1 MRLIEKNMVSAV
13 KARQTKSFDNTLV
26 QYVKENPRIVTVFLH
41 GNRIA
46 DVVFSMMVDD
56 VVGIT
61 LYACGWQTMTT
72 KSRLNALLDSFG
84 FCRVVQKKGEWFIG
98 IHPFVSGCTVKKG
111 VAPDNQNTVVT
122 YK

>member
-13 KARQTKSFDNTLV
+13 KARKTKSFDNTLV

-61 LYACGWQTMTT
+61 LYDGGWQTMTT

-84 FCRVVQKKGEWFIG
+84 FCRVVQKKGEWLIG

-111 VAPDNQNTVVT
+111 VAPDNQNTVVV